1 VGLKLITPP
10 TLWPVSLAAA
20 KQQVRIV
27 HDDDD
32 TLLYNADLSNPGIV
46 QQATLYLQQKWN
58 CAFLSQTWELSIA
71 GWYDPEEWREGA
83 YLKAYRSMFGGR
95 TLIGDILNVGGVGRV
110 GAIYM
115 PRVPLQSVTYIKYFD
130 GNGVLQT
137 LDLTKLDIDTYNKPG
152 RIALQ
157 PFEIW
162 PFPQIGK
169 VQDAVRIK
177 FVCGFA
183 TVQELAATWPGVIPA
198 IKFLTSHWYMHPE
211 IVGSSPSNEVDYTLA
226 ELSGMCNFNVYV

>member
-1 VGLKLITPP
+1 MGLKLVTPP
-10 TLWPVSLAAA
+10 TQWPVSLAAA

-32 TLLYNADLSNPGIV
+32 TYLYDPNGTPPGLV
-46 QQATLYLQQKWN
+46 QRATAYLEQKWN

-110 GAIYM
+110 GAIYL
-115 PRVPLQSVTYIKYFD
+115 PRVPLQSVEYIKYFD
-130 GNGVLQT
+130 GNGVIQD
-137 LDLTKLDIDTYNKPG
+137 LDLTKLDIDLYNKPG

-157 PFEIW
+157 PFQIW

-177 FVCGFA
+177 FTAGFS
-183 TVQELAATWPGVIPA
+183 TPKELFGTWPGVA
-198 IKFLTSHWYMHPE
+198 TAVLFLVSHWYMHPE
-211 IVGSSPSNEVDYTLA
+211 VVGQSPTGEVEYTLS
-226 ELSGMCNFNVYV
+226 ELSGMCNFNVW